1 MCQKPVA
8 STFSRTELR
17 NLHFRWTYSA
27 LQKETNVTRM
37 FRLMTIAALLV
48 FAPAGI
54 RAQDNPGAGGPQP
67 APQGASRAPAAAL
80 VPLKVTLVIS
90 RYQGDK
96 KLSSLPYTLMIT
108 ANDRQSAR
116 LRLGTQLPVVST
128 VFGAASAGKEGNVP
142 MSSYNYKDVGTNI
155 DCEAS
160 TAGDGAFKLAL
171 TIADT
176 SVYYPDRTET
186 AVTSSITATGAPA
199 FRSFNSTFNILLRDG
214 QTSQYIAATDP
225 VSGQTLRLD
234 ATVNVQ
240 K

>member
-1 MCQKPVA
+1 M
-8 STFSRTELR
+8 
-17 NLHFRWTYSA
+17 
-27 LQKETNVTRM
+27 TRM
-37 FRLMTIAALLV
+37 IRVLIAALLV
-48 FAPAGI
+48 VSAASV
-54 RAQDNPGAGGPQP
+54 RAQEAPP
-67 APQGASRAPAAAL
+67 APQGASRAPAL

-96 KLSSLPYTLMIT
+96 KLSSLPYTLMLT
-108 ANDRQSAR
+108 ANERQTTR
-116 LRLGTQLPVVST
+116 LRLGTQVPVVST
-128 VFGAASAGKEGNVP
+128 VFAATSGGKETPPP
-142 MSSYNYKDVGTNI
+142 MQSYNYKDVGTNI

-160 TAGDGAFKLAL
+160 TAADGAFKLTL
-171 TIADT
+171 TIADS

-186 AVTSSITATGAPA
+186 TVASVVTATGAPA

-214 QTSQYIAATDP
+214 QTSQYIAATDT